1 MLILAQ
7 TISVRYIIMAVVA
20 LIVIAVLFPIGLGL
34 IGNAGETWVSLNSTT
49 QDQLKNLV
57 DPTVL
62 ILLTVLVPILAVI
75 GIVMF
80 FLPRGSD

>member
-1 MLILAQ
+1 MGKIELSYDVSYGIFTLRV
-7 TISVRYIIMAVVA
+7 SD
-20 LIVIAVLFPIGLGL
+20 LGL
-34 IGNAGETWVSLNSTT
+34 SKTKFNGTSTS
-49 QDQLKNLV
+49 DQLKNLV

-80 FLPRGSD
+80 FLPRD

>member
-1 MLILAQ
+1 MFFLA
-7 TISVRYIIMAVVA
+7 TNISVKYIIMAVVA

-34 IGNAGETWVSLNSTT
+34 IGNAGETWISLNATT
-49 QDQLKNLV
+49 SDQLKNLV

-62 ILLTVLVPILAVI
+62 ILLTILVPILAVI
-75 GIVMF
+75 GVVMF

>member
-1 MLILAQ
+1 MANM
-7 TISVRYIIMAVVA
+7 SVKYIIMAVVA

-34 IGNAGETWVSLNSTT
+34 IGNAGNTLVSVVIANGSTVPT
-49 QDQLKNLV
+49 PLSELV

-80 FLPRGSD
+80 FLPSGD

>member
-1 MLILAQ
+1 
-7 TISVRYIIMAVVA
+7 MAVVA

-34 IGNAGETWVSLNSTT
+34 IGNAGETSIALTHPNGTAYT
-49 QDQLKNLV
+49 DQLKNIV

-80 FLPRGSD
+80 FLPRGD

>member
-1 MLILAQ
+1 MAN
-7 TISVRYIIMAVVA
+7 ISVKQIIMVVVA

-34 IGNAGETWVSLNSTT
+34 VGNAGDTLVGITNSTGGIVPT
-49 QDQLKNLV
+49 PLSELV

-75 GIVMF
+75 GVVMF

>member
-1 MLILAQ
+1 MANIN
-7 TISVRYIIMAVVA
+7 VRYIIMAVVA

-34 IGNAGETWVSLNSTT
+34 IGNAGNTLVAIGNSTGGT
-49 QDQLKNLV
+49 DLVPLNELV

-80 FLPRGSD
+80 FLPSSSN

>member
-1 MLILAQ
+1 MAN
-7 TISVRYIIMAVVA
+7 ISIKYIIMAVVA

-34 IGNAGETWVSLNSTT
+34 IGNAGETWVGLTGANGTSTS
-49 QDQLKNLV
+49 DQLKNLV

>member
-1 MLILAQ
+1 MAQ
-7 TISVRYIIMAVVA
+7 NISVKYIIMAVVA

-34 IGNAGETWVSLNSTT
+34 IGNAGNTLVAIVIANGSTVLT
-49 QDQLKNLV
+49 PLSELV

-80 FLPRGSD
+80 FLPRGD

>member
-1 MLILAQ
+1 MAS
-7 TISVRYIIMAVVA
+7 ISIKYIIMAVVA

-34 IGNAGETWVSLNSTT
+34 IGNVGETWVSGFADVNGTAYS
-49 QDQLKNLV
+49 DQLKNLV

-62 ILLTVLVPILAVI
+62 ILLSILVPILAVI

-80 FLPRGSD
+80 FLPRGD

>member
-1 MLILAQ
+1 MFILAQ
-7 TISVRYIIMAVVA
+7 NISVKYIIMAVVA

-49 QDQLKNLV
+49 SDQLKNLV

-80 FLPRGSD
+80 FLPSGSD

>member
-1 MLILAQ
+1 
-7 TISVRYIIMAVVA
+7 MAVVA

-34 IGNAGETWVSLNSTT
+34 VGAAGNTWVNIGADENGTALFDNLNAV
-49 QDQLKNLV
+49 V